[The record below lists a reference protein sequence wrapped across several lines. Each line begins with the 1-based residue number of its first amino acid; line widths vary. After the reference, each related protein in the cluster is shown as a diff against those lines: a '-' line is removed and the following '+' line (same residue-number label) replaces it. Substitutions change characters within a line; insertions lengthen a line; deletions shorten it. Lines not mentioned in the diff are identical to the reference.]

1 MIRSHQTAIPGDS
14 TASGRTPARRVRLV
28 PAASTSLTGRLVT
41 SNSVAGISPRL
52 GTGTRCLDAF
62 GPRPDGWGGRSRWAT
77 GAAGLVWAFGCLLL
91 WGLGTTASA
100 QDENYVPAIRLV
112 PDSAAGMARIPSVP
126 NLVTAWEKTNLAA
139 LAHDPAMQPFIEFQK
154 SISSQKSETLGF
166 EIGIRPEDLLD
177 VATGEAVAMWLPFE
191 DDPRRPYAVAMIVD
205 IRGNEAQARGL
216 LEQVDKDLKA
226 AGATRQVTMW
236 AKQEIRRYSLK
247 PLPGQLK
254 VDEVAIT
261 MNEQRLIA
269 TDRESVLVSL
279 LESATGKDTQPKLER
294 AADYIG
300 VQEQTANR
308 AGESPDATVGL
319 EWFARPIA
327 MGRIVKEV
335 AKIDRGRQ
343 VNILNLLERQGF
355 DAVAAVGGR
364 LTLGEGDF
372 DLRHTG
378 FIWAPPIPGEPD
390 RYRLAARMLRAINVP
405 DQPIPAWVGP
415 SIASFAK
422 INWEL
427 SKAFWYAET
436 LVDDAVGEPLFQDL
450 LDGIRDDQ
458 LGPQIDIAKDV
469 IPNLG
474 EHVIILSDNVAP
486 ADLRS
491 ERMLVAI
498 ETTDAT
504 TLRQVVRKT
513 MEVDP
518 DATIVPS
525 PVSGVEV
532 YRVLRTE
539 EPIDFEAELF
549 SDLGI
554 EADEDAPAPLLNEWA
569 ITVLDDPSREAAGGK
584 TPGYL
589 VFSSHPE
596 LMLETVERLSAAGPQ
611 ASLGETPEMISLR
624 KHLEAFESEAAAQEG
639 HAIVRMARTDL
650 TLRAKY
656 SLMREGKLRDSD
668 SVMASL
674 FRRIFISKDDGTE
687 DLGTDKLPPFEQ
699 IQKYFRPAA
708 GISQATPLGWTLDGF
723 LLK

>member
-1 MIRSHQTAIPGDS
+1 MIRSHQTAIPGEF
-14 TASGRTPARRVRLV
+14 TVSGGTPAQQVRRV
-28 PAASTSLTGRLVT
+28 PAARTSLTGRLVA
-41 SNSVAGISPRL
+41 SNSVAGNDPRL
-52 GTGTRCLDAF
+52 GTGTRCLGDF
-62 GPRPDGWGGRSRWAT
+62 QPRPIGQGGRSRWAT
-77 GAAGLVWAFGCLLL
+77 GVAGLVWAIGCLLL
-91 WGLGTTASA
+91 WGSGTTASA
-100 QDENYVPAIRLV
+100 QDENYVSAIRLV
-112 PDSAAGMARIPSVP
+112 PNSVAGMARIPNVP

-139 LAHDPAMQPFIEFQK
+139 LTQDPAMQPFIEFQK
-154 SISSQKSETLGF
+154 SVSSQKSETLGF
-166 EIGIRPEDLLD
+166 EIGIRPKDVLD

-191 DDPRRPYAVAMIVD
+191 DPRRPYSVAMIVD

-226 AGATRQVTMW
+226 AGATRQVTAW
-236 AKQEIRRYSLK
+236 AEQEIRRYSLK

-254 VDEVAIT
+254 VDEVAVT

-279 LESATGKDTQPKLER
+279 LESAAGKDTQPKLEV
-294 AADYIG
+294 AADYVG
-300 VQEQTANR
+300 VQEQTASR

-415 SIASFAK
+415 SIASYAR

-427 SKAFWYAET
+427 ARAFWYAET

-474 EHVIILSDNVAP
+474 EHVIILSDNVTP

-498 ETTDAT
+498 ETTDAK

-554 EADEDAPAPLLNEWA
+554 EADEDAPVPLLNEWA
-569 ITVLDDPSREAAGGK
+569 ITVLDDPSRQADGGK

-596 LMLETVERLSAAGPQ
+596 LMLETVERLSAADPEP
-611 ASLGETPEMISLR
+611 SLGQTPEMISLR
-624 KHLEAFESEAAAQEG
+624 ERLEALESEAAAQEG
-639 HAIVRMARTDL
+639 HAVVRMARTDL

-674 FRRIFISKDDGTE
+674 FRRVFMSKDDEAE

-708 GISQATPLGWTLDGF
+708 GMSQATPLGWTLDGF